1 MERNTMNPPDNCS
14 ICTMHPAPDD
24 DWFKGYIGI
33 MGVTFCDV
41 CFNGI
46 IELLTELLPPRES
59 EEF

>member
-1 MERNTMNPPDNCS
+1 MNPPDKCS
-14 ICTMHPAPDD
+14 ICTMYPAPDD

-33 MGVTFCDV
+33 MGITLCDV

-59 EEF
+59 EEL

>member
-1 MERNTMNPPDNCS
+1 MNPPDNCS
-14 ICTMHPAPDD
+14 ICTMYPSANDE

-46 IELLTELLPPRES
+46 IELITELLPPQERKEL
-59 EEF
+59 